1 MKLSEEEQDLYIKEK
16 SECESKIS
24 EHLKQKEEY
33 IKIGDYE
40 RAKKENQ
47 IVENLKLKLQNIEL
61 RKLETLQN
69 KQINLLN
76 FNYEETLKQT
86 RDRYEIKLRT
96 AEIKHEQNLQK
107 LKIKRKQE
115 LKEIDIKY
123 AYQKKHSPEY
133 KAMEEEEKKLL
144 EMNRFDE
151 AIALQKLRKKKEEE
165 DNIRYRMIHRNEIE
179 TLKKNVDNNYNKEFN
194 NFQNR
199 RFAEIE
205 MIKKE
210 MNIELDNLD
219 KKFNKRRHDL
229 ITIEKNKNLLKN
241 NIPLNKSRLLDRN
254 TKTPIKKVNIKRVFS
269 PKTININNKIKHS
282 LKKSSSKT
290 KNKRKQSAKVKKW
303 YLSIFF
309 LLLFD

>member
-1 MKLSEEEQDLYIKEK
+1 MELTEEEKDLYTKQK

-40 RAKKENQ
+40 KAKKENQ
-47 IVENLKLKLQNIEL
+47 TVENFKQKLQNIEL

-69 KQINLLN
+69 KQINQLN

-86 RDRYEIKLRT
+86 KDRYEIRLRT
-96 AEIKHEQNLQK
+96 AEIKYEQNLQK
-107 LKIKRKQE
+107 LKNKRKLE
-115 LKEIDIKY
+115 LKEVEIKY

-165 DNIRYRMIHRNEIE
+165 DNIRYRMIHRNEME
-179 TLKKNVDNNYNKEFN
+179 TLKKNVYSNYNKEYTN
-194 NFQNR
+194 LQNR
-199 RFAEIE
+199 KSNEIE

-210 MNIELDNLD
+210 MNIALDNLD
-219 KKFNKRRHDL
+219 KRFNKRRHD
-229 ITIEKNKNLLKN
+229 IIVIERNKNLLKN
-241 NIPLNKSRLLDRN
+241 NIPLAKSQLVNRTSTTPNKRVN
-254 TKTPIKKVNIKRVFS
+254 INIKRVFS
-269 PKTININNKIKHS
+269 PKIQTKTKIKII
-282 LKKSSSKT
+282 KPSSKG
-290 KNKRKQSAKVKKW
+290 KRKQSANSKKK
-303 YLSIFF
+303 
-309 LLLFD
+309 

>member
-96 AEIKHEQNLQK
+96 AEIKHEQNLQR

-123 AYQKKHSPEY
+123 SYQKKHSPEY

-290 KNKRKQSAKVKKW
+290 KNKRKQSAKVKK
-303 YLSIFF
+303 
-309 LLLFD
+309 

>member
-1 MKLSEEEQDLYIKEK
+1 MELTEEEKDLYTKQK

-40 RAKKENQ
+40 KAKKENQ
-47 IVENLKLKLQNIEL
+47 TVENFKQKLQNIEL

-69 KQINLLN
+69 KQINQLN

-86 RDRYEIKLRT
+86 KDRYEIRLRT
-96 AEIKHEQNLQK
+96 AEIKYEQNLQK
-107 LKIKRKQE
+107 LKNKRKLE
-115 LKEIDIKY
+115 LKEVEIKY

-165 DNIRYRMIHRNEIE
+165 DNIRYRMIHRNEME
-179 TLKKNVDNNYNKEFN
+179 TLKKNVYSNYNKEYTN
-194 NFQNR
+194 LQNR
-199 RFAEIE
+199 KSNEIE

-210 MNIELDNLD
+210 MNIALDNLD
-219 KKFNKRRHDL
+219 KRFNKRRHD
-229 ITIEKNKNLLKN
+229 IIVIERNKNLLKN
-241 NIPLNKSRLLDRN
+241 NIPLAKSQLVNRTSTTPNKRVN
-254 TKTPIKKVNIKRVFS
+254 INIKRVFS
-269 PKTININNKIKHS
+269 PKIQTKTKIKVI
-282 LKKSSSKT
+282 KPSSKG
-290 KNKRKQSAKVKKW
+290 KRKQSTKSKKK
-303 YLSIFF
+303 
-309 LLLFD
+309 